1 MKLNNE
7 SLKSFEQ
14 AKTFSEHASK
24 VNSLSFSF
32 DGQKCLASSDDD
44 SISIYLIST
53 GTRDKKVFSKKYGV
67 THATFTKNSD
77 RCIYGSNKKND
88 DIRYHDLNEDKYIRY
103 FSGHQRSVVSLAN
116 CNASQAEL
124 FLSGSQD
131 RTLRLWDV
139 RSSHCQGFL
148 KTQGIPIGA
157 FDPEGCIFAAGIDS
171 NIVRLYDIRTFD
183 KGSFSTFHVQNTDK
197 SEWKKLEFSGDGR
210 QIMITTDGGS
220 AKLIDA
226 FSGDLM
232 GSIRATGAAKRVG
245 QSCYTPDGSMIVN
258 GDETGKVHV
267 YDSKR
272 GQLLTKLPGDH
283 PRPISAIAFN
293 PKAMMMATA
302 CNQVCFWLP
311 TIEEV

>member
-1 MKLNNE
+1 M
-7 SLKSFEQ
+7 
-14 AKTFSEHASK
+14 
-24 VNSLSFSF
+24 NSLSFSF

-148 KTQGIPIGA
+148 KTQG
-157 FDPEGCIFAAGIDS
+157 
-171 NIVRLYDIRTFD
+171 NIIAVTFIRDI
-183 KGSFSTFHVQNTDK
+183 
-197 SEWKKLEFSGDGR
+197 
-210 QIMITTDGGS
+210 
-220 AKLIDA
+220 
-226 FSGDLM
+226 
-232 GSIRATGAAKRVG
+232 
-245 QSCYTPDGSMIVN
+245 
-258 GDETGKVHV
+258 
-267 YDSKR
+267 
-272 GQLLTKLPGDH
+272 
-283 PRPISAIAFN
+283 
-293 PKAMMMATA
+293 
-302 CNQVCFWLP
+302 
-311 TIEEV
+311 

>member
-1 MKLNNE
+1 M
-7 SLKSFEQ
+7 
-14 AKTFSEHASK
+14 
-24 VNSLSFSF
+24 NSLSFSF

-148 KTQGIPIGA
+148 KTQGTFITLTFISDVQLFLGIPIGA

-210 QIMITTDGGS
+210 QVNLFSVYFFIYFILKIMITTDGGS

-226 FSGDLM
+226 FSGDVM

-272 GQLLTKLPGDH
+272 GQLVSFRLP
-283 PRPISAIAFN
+283 
-293 PKAMMMATA
+293 K
-302 CNQVCFWLP
+302 
-311 TIEEV
+311 